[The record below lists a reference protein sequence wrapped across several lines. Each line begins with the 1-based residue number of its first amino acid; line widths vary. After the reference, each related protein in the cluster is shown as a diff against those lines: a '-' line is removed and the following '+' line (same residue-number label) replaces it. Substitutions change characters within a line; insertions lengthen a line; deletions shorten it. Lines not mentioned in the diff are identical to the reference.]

1 MNFREKVLESLG
13 VFNIIVLVVA
23 LALVV
28 LFSISVVELTYQ
40 VEQLTSDVISLSSR
54 VDLVEHGFTEA
65 DAVILSAVEG
75 NLEMQV
81 LFDNFVP

>member
-28 LFSISVVELTYQ
+28 LFSISVVELTHQ